1 MIDTEFPIEDK
12 FAHLPASAPDAVA
25 RRGVSAFVTVQE
37 GCDKFCSFCVVPY
50 TRGAEASRPVA
61 AILAEI
67 GRLARAGVREVMLL
81 GQNVNAYHGADAAG
95 RPVGLA
101 GLIAAAAAVP
111 GVARVRYMTSHP
123 NDMKDD
129 LIAAHREIEAL
140 APYLHLPVQSGSD
153 RILASMNR
161 RHRAADYLAVI
172 ARVRE
177 ARPDI
182 ALSSDFI
189 VGYPGETDADF
200 EATLDLVRA
209 VGFAS
214 SYAFKYSARPGTP
227 AAEMDGQVPD
237 GVKVGASGGAPG
249 AARGAAAGVQP
260 GLRREAP
267 RGPVREA
274 RAARRA
280 GDRPFALYAGGV
292 RRGSA
297 LADRRDRRGRDRRP
311 KAEFVAGTPC
321 LANVAKTG
329 FDLKCRMI
337 RAENRNSGRAWI

>member
-1 MIDTEFPIEDK
+1 M
-12 FAHLPASAPDAVA
+12 
-25 RRGVSAFVTVQE
+25 R
-37 GCDKFCSFCVVPY
+37 
-50 TRGAEASRPVA
+50 
-61 AILAEI
+61 
-67 GRLARAGVREVMLL
+67 
-81 GQNVNAYHGADAAG
+81 
-95 RPVGLA
+95 
-101 GLIAAAAAVP
+101 
-111 GVARVRYMTSHP
+111 RVRYMTSHP
-123 NDMKDD
+123 NDMSDD
-129 LIAAHREIEAL
+129 LIAAHRDVEAL

-227 AAEMDGQVPD
+227 AAEMDGQIA
-237 GVKVGASGGAPG
+237 GRASRSARLADAPG

-260 GLRREAP
+260 GLRRAAP
-267 RGPVREA
+267 RRSCSRSPGGTQGRSIGRSPYMQAVFAEGPPSLIGAMAEVEI
-274 RAARRA
+274 
-280 GDRPFALYAGGV
+280 V
-292 RRGSA
+292 
-297 LADRRDRRGRDRRP
+297 DRR
-311 KAEFVAGTPC
+311 AEFVAGRLVSP
-321 LANVAKTG
+321 ASQEQ
-329 FDLKCRMI
+329 DLI
-337 RAENRNSGRAWI
+337 